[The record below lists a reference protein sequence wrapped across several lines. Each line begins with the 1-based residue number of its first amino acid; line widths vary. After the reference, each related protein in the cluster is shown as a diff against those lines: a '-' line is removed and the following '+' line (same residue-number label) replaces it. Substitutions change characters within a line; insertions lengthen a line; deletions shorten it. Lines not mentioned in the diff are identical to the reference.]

1 MKQKFKKM
9 AKERRGVTLIALVI
23 TIIVLLIL
31 AGVTIAMLTGEN
43 GIVVN
48 YKNSASG
55 KVPVSK
61 AKVASWNLVSQTVAK
76 TASESMYKE

>member
-1 MKQKFKKM
+1 MMNTTIM
-9 AKERRGVTLIALVI
+9 A
-23 TIIVLLIL
+23 
-31 AGVTIAMLTGEN
+31 TGEN

>member
-1 MKQKFKKM
+1 MKQILNEQK
-9 AKERRGVTLIALVI
+9 GVTLIALVI

-31 AGVTIAMLTGEN
+31 TGVTIAMLTGEN
-43 GIVVN
+43 EIVVN

-61 AKVASWNLVSQTVAK
+61 AKVTSWNLVSQTVAK